1 MTYHFFYRKLGRLTS
16 HIYNDYY
23 DYYSRKSKKNNY
35 LKNCL
40 NDLTKVKQCE
50 YADGN
55 LSIKFISF
63 GYLDMQQKI
72 LKNLKLTNLPQEPT
86 DFQVCRVYQQVLH
99 L

>member
-1 MTYHFFYRKLGRLTS
+1 MTSQLLYY
-16 HIYNDYY
+16 DY
-23 DYYSRKSKKNNY
+23 DYYSRKKMNY

-86 DFQVCRVYQQVLH
+86 DFQVKYTNRFIAFRIK
-99 L
+99 